1 MLSTSLKPVSVTDN
15 TTVWQA
21 GKSAVAGLVS
31 SAVTSGG
38 LLASTALNSYT
49 TAKKLW
55 QNIWGNENLGWDSKT
70 LLSATAIPGTIWHAN
85 KASSVAG
92 AGFGLWRGYSEVL
105 DNGGGV
111 KSAAKKSLDD
121 VKAADQAVFKYHELA
136 AELVGTWLASDLPNT
151 PYDVSLPKILSALFA
166 APFSSVTTGAVAGF
180 WTGARSLEIVP
191 RLLSDIDADK
201 GSNLARKAALA
212 SAVLFA
218 TPLAVA
224 TAAMAGS
231 AAGFGT
237 ALKTGYTQG
246 LDAAVAEMKANW
258 AAIYDASVA
267 VLQKNGV
274 RGLGE
279 QVQAAALAKAM
290 SYPAVLE
297 AVAKRGQD

>member
-21 GKSAVAGLVS
+21 GKAAVAGLVS

-38 LLASTALNSYT
+38 LLASTALNSYS

-55 QNIWGNENLGWDSKT
+55 QNIWGNPDLGWDSKA

-85 KASSVAG
+85 KASSVSG
-92 AGFGLWRGYSEVL
+92 AGFGLWRGYTEVL
-105 DNGGGV
+105 ENGGGV
-111 KSAAKKSLDD
+111 KSAAQKSLDD
-121 VKAADQAVFKYHELA
+121 VKKADRAVFEYHQTA
-136 AELVGTWLASDLPNT
+136 AELVGAWLASDLPNT
-151 PYDVSLPKILSALFA
+151 PYDVSLPKALSALFA
-166 APFSSVTTGAVAGF
+166 SAFSSVTTGAVAGF

-191 RLLSDIDADK
+191 RLLSEIDDDK

-224 TAAMAGS
+224 AASVSGS

-237 ALKTGYTQG
+237 ALKTGYTKG

-267 VLQKNGV
+267 VLQENGISA
-274 RGLGE
+274 LGE
-279 QVQAAALAKAM
+279 KVKTEALAQAM
-290 SYPAVLE
+290 ANPIVLE
-297 AVAKRGQD
+297 AVAKRGLV